1 MKRIFVILVLIV
13 VASCSTNKNMK
24 MLNASSLK
32 KEFKN
37 HSLEIPETWYSYIES
52 HGLLFHSPKKLQRQG
67 EIYYSNRIT
76 VFNEQTSKNIETV
89 LQDYLTEK
97 KKKNAGFKH
106 QLFEL
111 SHKIY
116 GKYYVVKYL
125 STWNGI
131 NYTHSDFIFKYK
143 NQQFRIDY
151 SSFSK
156 YYDEY
161 IKDVAQMIKSFKIR
175 EPI

>member
-1 MKRIFVILVLIV
+1 MKRIIAILILIV
-13 VASCSTNKNMK
+13 ASSCSTTKK
-24 MLNASSLK
+24 FRELNAKSLE

-37 HSLEIPETWYSYIES
+37 HSLVIPETWYSYIES
-52 HGLLFHSPKKLQRQG
+52 HGLLFHSPKKLKRQG

-89 LQDYLTEK
+89 LQDYLAEK
-97 KKKNAGFKH
+97 KNKNADFNNK
-106 QLFEL
+106 LIEL
-111 SHKIY
+111 NHKIY

-131 NYTHSDFIFKYK
+131 NYTQSDFIFKYK

-161 IKDVAQMIKSFKIR
+161 IKDVAQMINSFKIR